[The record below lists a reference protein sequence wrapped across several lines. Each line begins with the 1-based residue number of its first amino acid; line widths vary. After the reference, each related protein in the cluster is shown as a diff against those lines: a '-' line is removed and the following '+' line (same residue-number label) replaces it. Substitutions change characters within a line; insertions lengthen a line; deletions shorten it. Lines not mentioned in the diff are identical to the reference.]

1 MKISVLITHRNK
13 GLIPRLKDFFD
24 RRFVLSSFYLIDS
37 AWSLDGE
44 SRLVEVLKSSYDFLI
59 VCDREDLSS
68 QWIPYITGF
77 SQDKD
82 NRIIRR
88 INTLFL
94 LSGNRDVLPR
104 WLKNFSVNRNLSD
117 LSKYFETIRINWHR
131 MDDVVAANHFLEIIG
146 YDKLA
151 TPTMVGDPEK
161 DIMLLE
167 LYLERGGDPNYVSD
181 KGVPLICEII
191 RKNEAA
197 LVKHLMNRGCSVNV
211 VSGDRGTT
219 PLMEASSLG
228 RTELVKLLI
237 EMGAD
242 LNHASKEGQ
251 TALILAIGNRYEE
264 TARILL
270 EEGADPKHKD
280 QLGMDARKYA
290 QLYGFSEIAELLE
303 ENMDD

>member
-1 MKISVLITHRNK
+1 MKISVLVTHKNK
-13 GLIPRLKDFFD
+13 SLIPRLKDFFEK
-24 RRFVLSSFYLIDS
+24 RFVLSSFYLIDS
-37 AWSLDGE
+37 SWSLNGE
-44 SRLVEVLKSSYDFLI
+44 SRLVGVLKSSYDFLI

-77 SQDKD
+77 SQEKD
-82 NRIIRR
+82 NGGIRR
-88 INTLFL
+88 INTIFL
-94 LSGNRDVLPR
+94 LGGNRDVLPR
-104 WLKNFSVNRNLSD
+104 WLKNFSVNCNFAD
-117 LSKYFETIRINWHR
+117 LNRYFENIKSYWHR
-131 MDDVVAANHFLEIIG
+131 MDDVVAANRFLEIIG

-151 TPTMVGDPEK
+151 TPTHVGDLEK

-167 LYLERGGDPNYVSD
+167 LFLERGGDPNFVDD
-181 KGVPLICEII
+181 KGVPLICDII
-191 RKNEAA
+191 RKDEGP
-197 LVKHLMNRGCSVNV
+197 LVKHLINRGCNVNV
-211 VSGDRGTT
+211 VAGDRGTT

-251 TALILAIGNRYEE
+251 TALILSIGNRHEE

-270 EEGADPKHKD
+270 EKGADPKHRD

-290 QLYGFSEIAELLE
+290 QLYGFSEIAELIE
-303 ENMDD
+303 EKSDD